1 MSSNPVISQPASS
14 LIAQLTKELSAN
26 APFDQMATEHIRAFV
41 AGSQQR
47 YFAAGEQVMSPGD
60 GIAQH
65 LLFVRRGAVTGTQGL
80 AELNGGAFLY
90 EAGELFPVSAVVGN
104 RAVTATYQAT
114 EDCFALALP
123 IAAVK
128 ALAGLSA
135 PFADFLNQRI
145 QHFLGLS
152 RKALQSEMA
161 SRVLAEQSMET
172 PLGSLI
178 KNAPISCSPAN
189 PLREALSKM
198 QQMRIGS
205 MLVTDDAQHAVGILT
220 RYDIL
225 GRVTLP
231 GVSLDTPI
239 SQVMVSPVRTLDVS
253 DTAQDAALLMSRHA
267 IRHVPITRGGA
278 VVGIVSERDL
288 FAMQRMSLQQLSNAL
303 RGASSIDQLKSLS
316 PDIRQFAARL
326 LGQGIQSRQLTA
338 LVSHLNDLLTERLLD
353 LLSVEHGLDP
363 LQACWIALG
372 SEGREEQTV
381 ATDQDNAL
389 ILRDDTSDADRSKW
403 LALAQQAN
411 ETLDECGYPLCIG
424 RIMASNPE
432 LCLTLSEWQ
441 ERFMHWIGVGEPE
454 DLLNAS
460 IFFDLRG
467 LWGAKALA
475 SQLRDV
481 ITTQAGNKKRFLMLL
496 AINALQRTPPLT
508 WTGAIDTHDDGTVD
522 LKLRGTAI
530 FVDAARLYAL
540 AHGILDTNTR
550 ARLAAIGKKLNIK
563 QREYEGWIG
572 GFEFLQTLRLRVQI
586 DIAQGMHSIETSPS
600 GLVGLG
606 DPDEPNRIDIR
617 RLNTIDRRIL
627 KETYRVAQDL
637 QARMRMDYE
646 R

>member
-1 MSSNPVISQPASS
+1 MSNPVISQPAGS
-14 LIAQLTKELSAN
+14 LIAQLTKELAAN
-26 APFDQMATEHIRAFV
+26 APFDQMAAEHIRAFV
-41 AGSQQR
+41 SGSQQR
-47 YFAAGEQVMSPGD
+47 YFPAGQLVMSPEEG
-60 GIAQH
+60 AVQH

-80 AELNGGAFLY
+80 ADLNGGAFLY

-104 RAVTATYQAT
+104 RAVTATYKAT

-128 ALAGLSA
+128 ELAEKSA

-152 RKALQSEMA
+152 RKALQGEMA

-172 PLGSLI
+172 ALGSLI
-178 KNAPISCSPAN
+178 KHAPICCQ
-189 PLREALSKM
+189 PLQNLRIALSKM
-198 QQMRIGS
+198 EQMRIGS
-205 MLVTDDAQHAVGILT
+205 MLVVNEARHAVGILT

-231 GVSLDTPI
+231 GISLDTPI
-239 SQVMVSPVRTLDVS
+239 SHVMVSPVRTLDVS

-267 IRHVPITRGGA
+267 IRHVPITKDGS

-288 FAMQRMSLQQLSNAL
+288 FAMQRMSLQQLSGAL
-303 RGASSIDQLKSLS
+303 RGAASVDQLKALA

-353 LLSVEHGLDP
+353 LLAAQHELDP
-363 LQACWIALG
+363 KQACWIALG

-389 ILRDDTSDADRSKW
+389 ILQDDTTDADHAKW
-403 LALAQQAN
+403 LALAREAN
-411 ETLDECGYPLCIG
+411 DTLDDFGYPLCAG
-424 RIMASNPE
+424 NIMASNSE
-432 LCLTLSEWQ
+432 LCLKQSQWQ
-441 ERFMHWIGVGEPE
+441 ARFAHWIGVGEPE

-467 LWGAKALA
+467 LWGEKILA
-475 SQLRDV
+475 TQLRDV
-481 ITTQAGNKKRFLMLL
+481 VTAQAGSKARFLKLL

-508 WTGAIDTHDDGTVD
+508 WTGAIDTLDDGTLD

-540 AHGILDTNTR
+540 AHGIAQTNTR
-550 ARLAAIGKKLNIK
+550 ARLAAIGQKLSIK
-563 QREYEGWIG
+563 PREYEGWIG

-586 DIAQGMHSIETSPS
+586 DIAQGMTE
-600 GLVGLG
+600 GLG

-627 KETYRVAQDL
+627 KETCRVARDL
-637 QARMRMDYE
+637 QDRMRMDYE

>member
-1 MSSNPVISQPASS
+1 MSNPVISQPAGS
-14 LIAQLTKELSAN
+14 LIAQLAKELLQHP
-26 APFDQMATEHIRAFV
+26 PFDQMQPEHVRSFV
-41 AGSQQR
+41 TQSLQR
-47 YFAAGEQVMSPGD
+47 YYPAGEQVMSPAD
-60 GIAQH
+60 GPVQH

-90 EAGELFPVSAVVGN
+90 EAGELFPVSAVVGH

-128 ALAGLSA
+128 QLASQSA

-161 SRVLAEQSMET
+161 SRVLAEQTMET

-178 KNAPISCSPAN
+178 KNAPICCSPLSN
-189 PLREALSKM
+189 LREVLSKM
-198 QQMRIGS
+198 EHMRIGS
-205 MLVTDDAQHAVGILT
+205 MLVTNQAQQAIGILT

-231 GVSLDTPI
+231 GISLDAPI

-253 DTAQDAALLMSRHA
+253 DTAQEAALLMSRHA

-303 RGASSIDQLKSLS
+303 RGAASLDQLPGLAS
-316 PDIRQFAARL
+316 DIRQFAARL
-326 LGQGIQSRQLTA
+326 LGQGIQARQLTA

-353 LLSVEHGLDP
+353 LLCAQHQLDAK
-363 LQACWIALG
+363 QACWIALG

-389 ILRDDTSDADRSKW
+389 ILQDDISDADRARW
-403 LALAQQAN
+403 LSLARQAN
-411 ETLDECGYPLCIG
+411 ETLDACGYPLCAG
-424 RIMASNPE
+424 NIMASNAD
-432 LCLTLSEWQ
+432 LCLTQSQWR
-441 ERFMHWIGVGEPE
+441 ERFAHWIGVGEPE

-460 IFFDLRG
+460 IFFDLRS
-467 LWGAKALA
+467 LWGEKHLA
-475 SQLRDV
+475 THLRDF
-481 ITTQAGNKKRFLMLL
+481 ISEQTGSKNRFLKLL

-540 AHGILDTNTR
+540 AQGINETNTR
-550 ARLAAIGKKLNIK
+550 ARLVAIGQKLGIK
-563 QREYEGWIG
+563 PREYEGWIG

-586 DIAQGMHSIETSPS
+586 DISQGMQE
-600 GLVGLG
+600 GLG

-627 KETYRVAQDL
+627 KETCRVAQDL
-637 QARMRMDYE
+637 QQRMRMDYE

>member
-1 MSSNPVISQPASS
+1 MPTDPRPLSQPASS
-14 LIAQLTKELSAN
+14 LIEQLRKELSQH
-26 APFDQMATEHIRAFV
+26 APFDQMTAEHVNLFV
-41 AGSQQR
+41 TQSQQR
-47 YFAAGEQVMSPGD
+47 YYPASQAVMSPAD
-60 GIAQH
+60 GAAQH
-65 LLFVRRGAVTGTQGL
+65 LLYVRRGSVTGTQGL
-80 AELNGGAFLY
+80 AEISGGAFLY
-90 EAGELFPVSAVVGN
+90 EAGDLFPISAVMGN
-104 RAVTATYQAT
+104 RAVTASYQAT

-123 IAAVK
+123 VAAVH
-128 ALAGLSA
+128 ALAVQSA

-145 QHFLGLS
+145 QHFLSLS
-152 RKALQSEMA
+152 RKALQAEMA

-172 PLGSLI
+172 PLGQLI
-178 KNAPISCSPAN
+178 KHAPISCPPTEN
-189 PLREALSKM
+189 LRNVLSKM
-198 QQMRIGS
+198 EQKRIGS
-205 MLVTDDAQHAVGILT
+205 MVVTDQASQAVGILT

-231 GVSLDTPI
+231 GISLDAPI
-239 SQVMVSPVRTLDVS
+239 SSVMVSPVRTLDVS

-267 IRHVPITRGGA
+267 IRHVPITRDGA

-303 RGASSIDQLKSLS
+303 RSAGSVDQLKALA

-353 LLSVEHGLDP
+353 LLAQQHGLQES
-363 LQACWIALG
+363 QACWIALG

-389 ILRDDTSDADRSKW
+389 ILQDDTSDADRERW
-403 LALAQQAN
+403 LLLAQEAN
-411 ETLDECGYPLCIG
+411 ETLDACGYPLCAG
-424 RIMASNPE
+424 NIMASNSE
-432 LCLTLSEWQ
+432 LCLTQSQWQ
-441 ERFMHWIGVGEPE
+441 ERFAHWIGVGEPE

-467 LWGAKALA
+467 LWGEKALA
-475 SQLRDV
+475 QQLRSFV
-481 ITTQAGNKKRFLMLL
+481 TEHAGTKPRFLKLL
-496 AINALQRTPPLT
+496 ALNALQRTPPLT

-530 FVDAARLYAL
+530 FVDAARQYAL
-540 AHGILDTNTR
+540 AHGIHETNTR
-550 ARLAAIGKKLNIK
+550 ARLAAVGHKLGAK
-563 QREYEGWIG
+563 PREYEGWIS

-586 DIAQGMHSIETSPS
+586 DIALGMQE
-600 GLVGLG
+600 GLG

-627 KETYRVAQDL
+627 KETCRVAQDL
-637 QARMRMDYE
+637 QSRMRMDYE

>member
-1 MSSNPVISQPASS
+1 MSSNPVISQPAGS
-14 LIAQLTKELSAN
+14 LITQLSKELSQHP
-26 APFDQMATEHIRAFV
+26 PFAQMQVEHVRNFV
-41 AGSQQR
+41 TQSQQR
-47 YFAAGEQVMSPGD
+47 YFASGERVMSPED
-60 GIAQH
+60 GPAQH

-80 AELNGGAFLY
+80 AQLNGGAFLY

-123 IAAVK
+123 IATVQQ
-128 ALAGLSA
+128 LAKQSA

-145 QHFLGLS
+145 QHFLTLS
-152 RKALQSEMA
+152 RKALQGEMA
-161 SRVLAEQSMET
+161 SRVLSEQSMET

-178 KNAPISCSPAN
+178 KHAPICCP
-189 PLREALSKM
+189 PLQNLRGALSKM
-198 QQMRIGS
+198 EQVRIGS
-205 MLVTDDAQHAVGILT
+205 MLITNEENQAIGILT

-239 SQVMVSPVRTLDVS
+239 SSVMVAPVRTLDVS
-253 DTAQDAALLMSRHA
+253 DTAQEAALLMSRYA
-267 IRHVPITRGGA
+267 IRHVPITRNGA

-303 RGASSIDQLKSLS
+303 RGAASVEQLKALA

-326 LGQGIQSRQLTA
+326 LGQGIQARQLTA

-353 LLSVEHGLDP
+353 LLCTQHALDAK
-363 LQACWIALG
+363 QACWIALG

-389 ILRDDTSDADRSKW
+389 ILQDGTSEEDRQRW
-403 LALAQQAN
+403 LALALEAN
-411 ETLDECGYPLCIG
+411 ETLDACGYPLCAG
-424 RIMASNPE
+424 HIMASNPE
-432 LCLTLSEWQ
+432 LCLTQSQWQ
-441 ERFMHWIGVGEPE
+441 ERFAHWIGVGEPE

-467 LWGAKALA
+467 LWGEKNLTT
-475 SQLRDV
+475 QLREF
-481 ITTQAGNKKRFLMLL
+481 ITAHAGSKTRFLKLL

-508 WTGAIDTHDDGTVD
+508 WTGAIDTFDDGTVD

-540 AHGILDTNTR
+540 AHGISATNTR
-550 ARLAAIGKKLNIK
+550 ERLAAIGEKLGAKK
-563 QREYEGWIG
+563 REYEGWIG

-586 DIAQGMHSIETSPS
+586 DIAQDTKE
-600 GLVGLG
+600 GLG

-627 KETYRVAQDL
+627 KETCRVAQDL
-637 QARMRMDYE
+637 QQRMRMDYE

>member
-1 MSSNPVISQPASS
+1 MSHNPVISQPAGS
-14 LIAQLTKELSAN
+14 LITQLAKELAQH
-26 APFDQMATEHIRAFV
+26 APFNQMADQHIRAFV
-41 AGSQQR
+41 TGSQQR
-47 YFAAGEQVMSPGD
+47 YYAAGERVMSPSD
-60 GIAQH
+60 GAAQH

-90 EAGELFPVSAVVGN
+90 EAGELFPVSAVLGN
-104 RAVTATYQAT
+104 RAVTAIYQAS

-123 IAAVK
+123 IAMVK
-128 ALAGLSA
+128 QLADQSA

-145 QHFLGLS
+145 QHFLKLS
-152 RKALQSEMA
+152 RQALQAEMA

-178 KNAPISCSPAN
+178 KNAPISCSRTSL
-189 PLREALSKM
+189 LRVALSKM
-198 QQMRIGS
+198 EQMRIGS
-205 MLVTDDAQHAVGILT
+205 MLVTDDAHQAIGILT

-231 GVSLDTPI
+231 GVPLDTPI

-303 RGASSIDQLKSLS
+303 RGANSIDQLKALA

-353 LLSVEHGLDP
+353 LLSAEHQLDKA
-363 LQACWIALG
+363 QACWIALG

-389 ILRDDTSDADRSKW
+389 ILQDDITDAGRVKW
-403 LALAQQAN
+403 LALAQAAN
-411 ETLDECGYPLCIG
+411 ETLDDCGYPLCAG
-424 RIMASNPE
+424 NIMASNSE
-432 LCLTLSEWQ
+432 LCLKQSEWQ
-441 ERFMHWIGVGEPE
+441 ERFAHWIGVGEPE

-467 LWGAKALA
+467 IWGEQTLA
-475 SQLRDV
+475 AQLRDFV
-481 ITTQAGNKKRFLMLL
+481 TSQAGRKNRFLKLL
-496 AINALQRTPPLT
+496 AINALQRSPPLT

-540 AHGILDTNTR
+540 AHGIAESNTR
-550 ARLAAIGKKLNIK
+550 ARLAAIGQKLNI
-563 QREYEGWIG
+563 QPREYEGWIG

-586 DIAQGMHSIETSPS
+586 DIAQAMQA
-600 GLVGLG
+600 GLG

-627 KETYRVAQDL
+627 KETCRVARDL
-637 QARMRMDYE
+637 QERMRMDYE

>member
-1 MSSNPVISQPASS
+1 MGKLKDMSNPVISQPAAS
-14 LIAQLTKELSAN
+14 LITQLARELTQH
-26 APFDQMATEHIRAFV
+26 APFDQMTAEHVQSFV
-41 AGSQQR
+41 SGSQQR
-47 YFAAGEQVMSPGD
+47 YFASGERVMSPAD
-60 GIAQH
+60 GVAQH

-114 EDCFALALP
+114 EDCFVLALP

-128 ALAGLSA
+128 ELANQSA

-152 RKALQSEMA
+152 RKALQGEMA

-178 KNAPISCSPAN
+178 KNTPISCSPAN
-189 PLREALSKM
+189 SLRKALSKM
-198 QQMRIGS
+198 EQMRIGS
-205 MLVTDDAQHAVGILT
+205 MLVTDDSQQAVGILT

-231 GVSLDTPI
+231 GVPLDTPI

-253 DTAQDAALLMSRHA
+253 ETAQDAALLMSRHA
-267 IRHVPITRGGA
+267 IRHVPITRNGA

-303 RGASSIDQLKSLS
+303 RGAVSVDQLKRLA

-353 LLSVEHGLDP
+353 LLASEHGLDP
-363 LQACWIALG
+363 KQACWIALG

-389 ILRDDTSDADRSKW
+389 ILLDSTSDTDRAKW
-403 LALAQQAN
+403 LALALAAN
-411 ETLDECGYPLCIG
+411 QTLDECGYPLCAG
-424 RIMASNPE
+424 NIMASNPE
-432 LCLTLSEWQ
+432 LCLKHSEWQ
-441 ERFMHWIGVGEPE
+441 ERFAHWIGVGEPE

-467 LWGAKALA
+467 LWGETALA
-475 SQLRDV
+475 EQLRDFV
-481 ITTQAGNKKRFLMLL
+481 TTHTASKNRFLKLL

-508 WTGAIDTHDDGTVD
+508 WTGAIDTYDDATVD

-540 AHGILDTNTR
+540 AQGIAETNTR
-550 ARLAAIGKKLNIK
+550 ARLAAIGQKLGIK

-586 DIAQGMHSIETSPS
+586 DIAQGMKES
-600 GLVGLG
+600 LG

-627 KETYRVAQDL
+627 KETCRVARDL
-637 QARMRMDYE
+637 QDRMRMDYE

>member
-1 MSSNPVISQPASS
+1 MSSNPIHSQPASS
-14 LIAQLTKELSAN
+14 LIAQLVKELSAN
-26 APFDQMATEHIRAFV
+26 APFDQMADAHVRRFV
-41 AGSQQR
+41 SGSEQR
-47 YFAAGEQVMSPGD
+47 YFALGERVMSPTD
-60 GIAQH
+60 GPAQH
-65 LLFVRRGAVTGTQGL
+65 LLFVRRGSVSGTQGL

-114 EDCFALALP
+114 EDCFVLALP

-128 ALAGLSA
+128 ELAGISA

-152 RKALQSEMA
+152 RKALQGEMA

-172 PLGSLI
+172 ALGSLV
-178 KNAPISCSPAN
+178 KNAPITCLPAYS
-189 PLREALSKM
+189 LRSALSQM

-205 MLVTDDAQHAVGILT
+205 MLVTNAENQAIGILT

-231 GVSLDTPI
+231 GISLDAPI
-239 SQVMVSPVRTLDVS
+239 SEVMVSPVRTLDAG

-267 IRHVPITRGGA
+267 IRHVPITRDGA

-303 RGASSIDQLKSLS
+303 RGAGSVDDLKALA

-338 LVSHLNDLLTERLLD
+338 LVSHLNDLFTERLLG
-353 LLSVEHGLDP
+353 LLAEQHGLDP
-363 LQACWIALG
+363 KQACWIALG

-389 ILRDDTSDADRSKW
+389 VLQDDISNADRAKW
-403 LALAQQAN
+403 LALAHAAN
-411 ETLDECGYPLCIG
+411 ENLDASGYPLCEG
-424 RIMASNPE
+424 NIMASNPE
-432 LCLTLSEWQ
+432 LCLKQYEWQ
-441 ERFMHWIGVGEPE
+441 ARFAHWLGVGEPE

-467 LWGAKALA
+467 LWGERSLAK
-475 SQLRDV
+475 QLRDFV
-481 ITTQAGNKKRFLMLL
+481 TAQAGTKNRFLKLL
-496 AINALQRTPPLT
+496 SLNALQRTPPLT
-508 WTGAIDTHDDGTVD
+508 WTGAIDTAGDSTVD

-530 FVDAARLYAL
+530 FVNAARLYAL
-540 AHGILDTNTR
+540 AHGIAETNTR
-550 ARLAAIGKKLNIK
+550 ARLRAMGERLGIK
-563 QREYEGWIG
+563 PREYEGWIG
-572 GFEFLQTLRLRVQI
+572 GFEFLQMLRLRVQI
-586 DIAQGMHSIETSPS
+586 DMTQGTKE
-600 GLVGLG
+600 GLG

-627 KETYRVAQDL
+627 KETCRVAQDL

>member
-1 MSSNPVISQPASS
+1 MSRPSNS
-14 LIAQLTKELSAN
+14 LIVQLSKELGEHP
-26 APFDQMATEHIRAFV
+26 PFAQMLPEHVNSFV
-41 AGSQQR
+41 AQSQQR
-47 YFAAGEQVMSPGD
+47 YFAVGQQVISPAD
-60 GIAQH
+60 GPVQH

-80 AELNGGAFLY
+80 AQLNGGAFLF

-123 IAAVK
+123 IDEVK
-128 ALAGLSA
+128 QLASKSA

-145 QHFLGLS
+145 QHFLALS
-152 RKALQSEMA
+152 RRALQGEMT

-178 KNAPISCSPAN
+178 KHAPICCSPLQN
-189 PLREALSKM
+189 LREALSKM
-198 QQMRIGS
+198 AQMRIGS
-205 MLVTDDAQHAVGILT
+205 MLITNDENQAVGILT

-239 SQVMVSPVRTLDVS
+239 SQVMVSPVRSLDVS

-303 RGASSIDQLKSLS
+303 RGAASVDALKALA
-316 PDIRQFAARL
+316 PDIREFAARL

-338 LVSHLNDLLTERLLD
+338 LVSHLNDLLTGRLLD
-353 LLSVEHGLDP
+353 LLALKHGLQAT
-363 LQACWIALG
+363 QACWIALG

-381 ATDQDNAL
+381 STDQDNAL
-389 ILRDDTSDADRSKW
+389 ILQDSASLEDRRRW
-403 LALAQQAN
+403 LQLAHEAN
-411 ETLDECGYPLCIG
+411 ETLNACGYPLCAG
-424 RIMASNPE
+424 NIMASNIE
-432 LCLTLSEWQ
+432 LCLTRSEWQ
-441 ERFMHWIGVGEPE
+441 ERFAHWIGVGEPE

-467 LWGAKALA
+467 LWGATALA
-475 SQLRDV
+475 VQLREF
-481 ITTQAGNKKRFLMLL
+481 ITSQAASKNRFLKLL
-496 AINALQRTPPLT
+496 ALNALQRTPPLT
-508 WTGAIDTHDDGTVD
+508 WTGAIDIFDDGTVD

-530 FVDAARLYAL
+530 FVDASRLYAL
-540 AHGILDTNTR
+540 AHGITETNTR
-550 ARLAAIGKKLNIK
+550 ARLAAVGEKLGAK
-563 QREYEGWIG
+563 PREYEGWIG

-586 DIAQGMHSIETSPS
+586 DIALGMP
-600 GLVGLG
+600 GGLG

-627 KETYRVAQDL
+627 KETCRIAQDV
-637 QARMRMDYE
+637 QRRIRMDFE

>member
-1 MSSNPVISQPASS
+1 MGKLRAMSNPVISQPAGS
-14 LIAQLTKELSAN
+14 LITQLAKELAQH
-26 APFDQMATEHIRAFV
+26 APFDQMAAEHIRAFV
-41 AGSQQR
+41 SGSQQR
-47 YFAAGEQVMSPGD
+47 YFATGERVMSPAD
-60 GIAQH
+60 GTAQH

-104 RAVTATYQAT
+104 RAVTATYRAT

-123 IAAVK
+123 IASVK
-128 ALAGLSA
+128 ALASQSA

-145 QHFLGLS
+145 QHFLSLS
-152 RKALQSEMA
+152 RKALQGEMA

-178 KNAPISCSPAN
+178 KNAPISCSPASS
-189 PLREALSKM
+189 LREVLSKM
-198 QQMRIGS
+198 EQSRIGS
-205 MLVTDDAQHAVGILT
+205 MLVTDDEKHAIGILT

-239 SQVMVSPVRTLDVS
+239 AQVMVSPVRTLDVS

-303 RGASSIDQLKSLS
+303 RGAVSIEQLKALA

-338 LVSHLNDLLTERLLD
+338 LVSHLNDLLTGRLLD
-353 LLSVEHGLDP
+353 LLASEHGLDP
-363 LQACWIALG
+363 KQACWIALG
-372 SEGREEQTV
+372 SEGREEQTI

-389 ILRDDTSDADRSKW
+389 ILQDSTSDTERLRW
-403 LALAQQAN
+403 LALARSAN
-411 ETLDECGYPLCIG
+411 ETLDECGYPLCAG
-424 RIMASNPE
+424 NIMASNAE
-432 LCLTLSEWQ
+432 LCLKQSEWQ
-441 ERFMHWIGVGEPE
+441 ARFAHWIGVGEPE

-467 LWGAKALA
+467 LWGELVLA
-475 SQLRDV
+475 QQLRDFV
-481 ITTQAGNKKRFLMLL
+481 TTHTVSKNRFLKLL

-508 WTGAIDTHDDGTVD
+508 WTGAIDTYDDATVD

-540 AHGILDTNTR
+540 AQGIAETNTR
-550 ARLAAIGKKLNIK
+550 ARLAAIGAKLGIK

-586 DIAQGMHSIETSPS
+586 DIALGMKE
-600 GLVGLG
+600 GLG
-606 DPDEPNRIDIR
+606 DPDEPNRIDVR

-627 KETYRVAQDL
+627 KETCRVARDL
-637 QARMRMDYE
+637 QDRMRMDYE

>member
-1 MSSNPVISQPASS
+1 MSSNPVISQPISRPSGS
-14 LIAQLTKELSAN
+14 LIAQLAKELGGHP
-26 APFDQMATEHIRAFV
+26 PFDQMLPEHVNSFV
-41 AGSQQR
+41 AQSQQR
-47 YFAAGEQVMSPGD
+47 YYPVGQQVMSPAD
-60 GIAQH
+60 GPAQH
-65 LLFVRRGAVTGTQGL
+65 LLFVRRGAITGTQGL

-123 IAAVK
+123 IEAVK
-128 ALAGLSA
+128 QLASMSA

-152 RKALQSEMA
+152 RKALQGEMA

-178 KNAPISCSPAN
+178 KHAPICCSPAQN
-189 PLREALSKM
+189 LREALSKM

-205 MLVTDDAQHAVGILT
+205 MLITNEQNQAIGILT

-225 GRVTLP
+225 GKVTLP
-231 GVSLDTPI
+231 SVSLDTPI
-239 SQVMVSPVRTLDVS
+239 SSVMVSPVRTLDVS

-267 IRHVPITRGGA
+267 IRHVPITQSGA

-303 RGASSIDQLKSLS
+303 RGANNVEELTALA

-353 LLSVEHGLDP
+353 LLSSKHGLQES
-363 LQACWIALG
+363 QACWIALG

-389 ILRDDTSDADRSKW
+389 ILQDGTSDEDRQRW
-403 LALAQQAN
+403 LALAQEAN
-411 ETLDECGYPLCIG
+411 DTLDACGYPLCAG
-424 RIMASNPE
+424 NIMASNAE
-432 LCLTLSEWQ
+432 LCLTQSEWQ
-441 ERFMHWIGVGEPE
+441 ARFAHWIGVGEPE

-467 LWGAKALA
+467 LWGATALA
-475 SQLRDV
+475 AQLRDF
-481 ITTQAGNKKRFLMLL
+481 ISNQAGSKNRFLKLL

-540 AHGILDTNTR
+540 AHGVPETNTR
-550 ARLAAIGKKLNIK
+550 ARLAAIGEKLGAK
-563 QREYEGWIG
+563 PREYEGWIG

-586 DIAQGMHSIETSPS
+586 DIAQGMP
-600 GLVGLG
+600 GGLG

-627 KETYRVAQDL
+627 KETCRVAQDV
-637 QARMRMDYE
+637 QQRMRMDYE

>member
-1 MSSNPVISQPASS
+1 MTNPVISQPAGS
-14 LIAQLTKELSAN
+14 LIAQLAKELAAH
-26 APFDQMATEHIRAFV
+26 APFDQMAAEHVRSFV
-41 AGSQQR
+41 TGSHQR
-47 YFAAGEQVMSPGD
+47 YFAAGERVMSPAD
-60 GIAQH
+60 GPAQH
-65 LLFVRRGAVTGTQGL
+65 LLFVRRGAVTGVQGL

-104 RAVTATYQAT
+104 RAVTASYQAS

-128 ALAGLSA
+128 ELASQSA

-152 RKALQSEMA
+152 RKALQGEMA

-178 KNAPISCSPAN
+178 KNAPISCSHSS
-189 PLREALSKM
+189 PLREVLSIM
-198 QQMRIGS
+198 EQMRIGS
-205 MLVTDDAQHAVGILT
+205 MLVTDTASHAIGILT

-231 GVSLDTPI
+231 GVPLDTPI
-239 SQVMVSPVRTLDVS
+239 SSVMVSPVRTLDVS

-267 IRHVPITRGGA
+267 IRHVPITRNGA

-303 RGASSIDQLKSLS
+303 RGAASIDQLKALA

-353 LLSVEHGLDP
+353 LLAVQHALDP
-363 LQACWIALG
+363 QQACWIALG

-389 ILRDDTSDADRSKW
+389 ILLDDTTDADRDKW
-403 LALAQQAN
+403 LAIAQQAN
-411 ETLDECGYPLCIG
+411 ELLDECGYPLCAG
-424 RIMASNPE
+424 QIMASNPE
-432 LCLTLSEWQ
+432 LCLRSSEWQ
-441 ERFMHWIGVGEPE
+441 ARFAHWIGVGEPE

-467 LWGAKALA
+467 LWGEKVLA
-475 SQLRDV
+475 AQLRDFV
-481 ITTQAGNKKRFLMLL
+481 TAQAGSKNRFLKLL
-496 AINALQRTPPLT
+496 AINALQRVPPLT
-508 WTGAIDTHDDGTVD
+508 WTGAIDTHEDGTVD

-540 AHGILDTNTR
+540 ANGIAETNTR
-550 ARLAAIGKKLNIK
+550 SRLAAMGQKLGIK
-563 QREYEGWIG
+563 PREYEGWIG

-586 DIAQGMHSIETSPS
+586 DIAQGMQQ
-600 GLVGLG
+600 GLG
-606 DPDEPNRIDIR
+606 DPDEPNRIAIA

-627 KETYRVAQDL
+627 KETCRVARDL
-637 QARMRMDYE
+637 QDRMRMDYE

>member
-1 MSSNPVISQPASS
+1 MSSNPVISQPAGS
-14 LIAQLTKELSAN
+14 LIAQLAKELAQH
-26 APFDQMATEHIRAFV
+26 APFDQMAAEHIRAFV
-41 AGSQQR
+41 NGSEQR
-47 YFAAGEQVMSPGD
+47 YFPAGQLVMSPAD
-60 GIAQH
+60 GAAQH

-104 RAVTATYQAT
+104 RAVTATYKAT

-128 ALAGLSA
+128 TLAEQSA

-145 QHFLGLS
+145 QHFLSLS
-152 RKALQSEMA
+152 RKALQGEMA

-178 KNAPISCSPAN
+178 KHAPICCSPAEN
-189 PLREALSKM
+189 LREALSKM

-205 MLVTDDAQHAVGILT
+205 MLVTDDTQHAVGILT

-239 SQVMVSPVRTLDVS
+239 STVMVSPVRTLDVS

-267 IRHVPITRGGA
+267 IRHVPITRQGA

-303 RGASSIDQLKSLS
+303 RGANSVDELKSLA
-316 PDIRQFAARL
+316 PGIRQFAARL
-326 LGQGIQSRQLTA
+326 LGQGIQARQLTA

-353 LLSVEHGLDP
+353 LLAAEHGLDP
-363 LQACWIALG
+363 QQACWIALG

-389 ILRDDTSDADRSKW
+389 ILRDNTSDADRAKW
-403 LALAQQAN
+403 LTLARQAN
-411 ETLDECGYPLCIG
+411 DTLDECGYPLCAG
-424 RIMASNPE
+424 NIMASNAE
-432 LCLTLSEWQ
+432 LCLKQSEWQ
-441 ERFMHWIGVGEPE
+441 ERFAHWIGVGEPE

-467 LWGAKALA
+467 LWGEKALA
-475 SQLRDV
+475 AQLRDFV
-481 ITTQAGNKKRFLMLL
+481 TTQAGSKNRFLKLL

-540 AHGILDTNTR
+540 ANGIAETNTR
-550 ARLAAIGKKLNIK
+550 ARLAAIGQKLNIK

-586 DIAQGMHSIETSPS
+586 DIAQGMQEA
-600 GLVGLG
+600 LG
-606 DPDEPNRIDIR
+606 NPDEPNRIDIR

-627 KETYRVAQDL
+627 KETCRVARDVQD
-637 QARMRMDYE
+637 RMRMDYE

>member
-1 MSSNPVISQPASS
+1 MSSNPVISQPAGS
-14 LIAQLTKELSAN
+14 LIAQLAKELAQH
-26 APFDQMATEHIRAFV
+26 APFDQMTAEHVRAFV

-47 YFAAGEQVMSPGD
+47 YFAVGEQVMSPAD
-60 GIAQH
+60 GSAQH

-128 ALAGLSA
+128 ELASKSA

-152 RKALQSEMA
+152 RKALQGEMA

-178 KNAPISCSPAN
+178 KNAPISCSPAES
-189 PLREALSKM
+189 LREALSKM
-198 QQMRIGS
+198 ERQRIGS
-205 MLVTDDAQHAVGILT
+205 MLVTDEAKHAVGILT

-267 IRHVPITRGGA
+267 IRHVPITRLGA

-303 RGASSIDQLKSLS
+303 RSASRLDQLQALAS
-316 PDIRQFAARL
+316 DIRQFAARL

-353 LLSVEHGLDP
+353 LLSKQHGLNAN
-363 LQACWIALG
+363 QACWIALG

-389 ILRDDTSDADRSKW
+389 ILQDDISDADRAKW
-403 LALAQQAN
+403 LALAQAAN
-411 ETLDECGYPLCIG
+411 ETLDACGYPLCAG
-424 RIMASNPE
+424 NIMASNPE
-432 LCLTLSEWQ
+432 LCLKQREWQ
-441 ERFMHWIGVGEPE
+441 ERFAHWIGVGEPE

-460 IFFDLRG
+460 IFFDLRS
-467 LWGAKALA
+467 LWGEKALA
-475 SQLRDV
+475 AQLRDF
-481 ITTQAGNKKRFLMLL
+481 ITTQAGSKNRFLKLL

-540 AHGILDTNTR
+540 AHGIAETNTR
-550 ARLAAIGKKLNIK
+550 ARLAAMGVKLNIK

-586 DIAQGMHSIETSPS
+586 DIAQGMKES
-600 GLVGLG
+600 LG

-627 KETYRVAQDL
+627 KETCRVAQDL
-637 QARMRMDYE
+637 QQRMRMDYE

>member
-1 MSSNPVISQPASS
+1 MSSNPVISRPAGS
-14 LIAQLTKELSAN
+14 LIAQLSQELRAN
-26 APFDQMATEHIRAFV
+26 PPFDQMRPEHVQSFV

-47 YFAAGEQVMSPGD
+47 YFAAGEPVMSPAD
-60 GIAQH
+60 GVVQH

-80 AELNGGAFLY
+80 ADLNGGAFLY
-90 EAGELFPVSAVVGN
+90 EAGELFPVSAVVGH
-104 RAVTATYQAT
+104 RAVTATYKAT

-123 IAAVK
+123 IAAVQE
-128 ALAGLSA
+128 LASQSA

-145 QHFLGLS
+145 QHFLSLS
-152 RKALQSEMA
+152 RKALQGEMA
-161 SRVLAEQSMET
+161 SRVLAEQSMEA

-178 KNAPISCSPAN
+178 KHTPICCSPRQN
-189 PLREALSKM
+189 LREALSKM
-198 QQMRIGS
+198 EQMRIGS
-205 MLVTDDAQHAVGILT
+205 MLVTNEASQAIGILT

-231 GVSLDTPI
+231 GVSLETPI

-253 DTAQDAALLMSRHA
+253 ETAQDAVLLMSRHA
-267 IRHVPITRGGA
+267 IRHVPITRDGA

-303 RGASSIDQLKSLS
+303 RGASSVDQLKSLA

-326 LGQGIQSRQLTA
+326 LGQGIQARQLTA

-353 LLSVEHGLDP
+353 LLATEHQLDAK
-363 LQACWIALG
+363 QACWIALG

-389 ILRDDTSDADRSKW
+389 ILQDDVSDAERQRW
-403 LALAQQAN
+403 LALAAQAN
-411 ETLDECGYPLCIG
+411 ETLDACGYPLCAG
-424 RIMASNPE
+424 NIMASNPD
-432 LCLTLSEWQ
+432 LCLKQSDWRA
-441 ERFMHWIGVGEPE
+441 RFTHWIGVGEPE

-467 LWGAKALA
+467 LWGELTLA
-475 SQLRDV
+475 EQLRDF
-481 ITTQAGNKKRFLMLL
+481 ITGQAGSKTRFLKLL

-540 AHGILDTNTR
+540 AHGIAQTNTR
-550 ARLAAIGKKLNIK
+550 ARLAAIGEKLGIK
-563 QREYEGWIG
+563 PREYEGWIG

-586 DIAQGMHSIETSPS
+586 DIAQGMRE
-600 GLVGLG
+600 GLG

-627 KETYRVAQDL
+627 KETCRVAQDV
-637 QARMRMDYE
+637 QQRMRMDYG

>member
-1 MSSNPVISQPASS
+1 MNASTTAPTQPANS
-14 LIAQLTKELSAN
+14 LIQQLARELMASPPFAQMDEAHVRL
-26 APFDQMATEHIRAFV
+26 FV
-41 AGSQQR
+41 QGSQQR
-47 YFAAGEQVMSPGD
+47 YFPAGQQVMSPAD
-60 GIAQH
+60 GPAQQ

-90 EAGELFPVSAVVGN
+90 ESGELFPVSAVVGN

-123 IAAVK
+123 IAEVK
-128 ALAGLSA
+128 ELAAQSA
-135 PFADFLNQRI
+135 SFADFLNQRI

-152 RKALQSEMA
+152 RKALQGEMA

-178 KNAPISCSPAN
+178 KNVPICCSPSEN
-189 PLREALSKM
+189 LRNALSKM

-205 MLVTDDAQHAVGILT
+205 MLITNEAAQAVGILT

-231 GVSLDTPI
+231 GVSLDIPI
-239 SQVMVSPVRTLDVS
+239 SAVMVSPVRTLDVS
-253 DTAQDAALLMSRHA
+253 DTAQEAALLMSRHA
-267 IRHVPITRGGA
+267 IRHVPITRDGA

-303 RGASSIDQLKSLS
+303 RGAADVDQLRTLAS
-316 PDIRQFAARL
+316 DIRQFAARL

-338 LVSHLNDLLTERLLD
+338 LVSHLNDLFTERLLD
-353 LLSVEHGLDP
+353 LLAIEHGLDVN
-363 LQACWIALG
+363 QACWIALG

-389 ILRDDTSDADRSKW
+389 ILRDDTSDADRAKW
-403 LALAQQAN
+403 LALARIAN
-411 ETLDECGYPLCIG
+411 ETLDACGYPLCAG
-424 RIMASNPE
+424 NIMASNPD
-432 LCLTLSEWQ
+432 LCLRSSEWQ
-441 ERFMHWIGVGEPE
+441 ERFARWIGVGEPE

-467 LWGAKALA
+467 LWGDLALA
-475 SQLRDV
+475 KKLRDF
-481 ITTQAGNKKRFLMLL
+481 ITTQAGSKNRFLKLL

-508 WTGAIDTHDDGTVD
+508 WIGAIDTKDDGTVD

-540 AHGILDTNTR
+540 AQGIAETNTR
-550 ARLAAIGKKLNIK
+550 GRLAAIGEKLNIK
-563 QREYEGWIG
+563 PREYEGWIG

-586 DIAQGMHSIETSPS
+586 DIAQGMLE
-600 GLVGLG
+600 GLG

-627 KETYRVAQDL
+627 KETCRVMQDL
-637 QARMRMDYE
+637 QQRMRVDYE

>member
-1 MSSNPVISQPASS
+1 
-14 LIAQLTKELSAN
+14 
-26 APFDQMATEHIRAFV
+26 
-41 AGSQQR
+41 
-47 YFAAGEQVMSPGD
+47 MSPSD
-60 GIAQH
+60 GPAQH

-104 RAVTATYQAT
+104 RAVTANYKAT

-123 IAAVK
+123 IANVQS
-128 ALAGLSA
+128 LAAQSA

-152 RKALQSEMA
+152 RKALQGEMA

-178 KNAPISCSPAN
+178 KNAPICCSDTES
-189 PLREALSKM
+189 LREALSKM

-205 MLVTDDAQHAVGILT
+205 ILVTNAATHAIGILT

-231 GVSLDTPI
+231 NIPLDTPI

-267 IRHVPITRGGA
+267 IRHVPITRDGG

-303 RGASSIDQLKSLS
+303 RAASNVDQLRALA

-326 LGQGIQSRQLTA
+326 LGQGIQARQLTA

-353 LLSVEHGLDP
+353 LLAADHLLDP
-363 LQACWIALG
+363 KQACWVALG

-389 ILRDDTSDADRSKW
+389 ILSDDTTDTERETW
-403 LALAQQAN
+403 LHLAAQAN
-411 ETLDECGYPLCIG
+411 EILDACGYPLCAG
-424 RIMASNPE
+424 NIMASNAE
-432 LCLTLSEWQ
+432 LCLKQSEWQ
-441 ERFMHWIGVGEPE
+441 ERFAHWIGVGEPE

-467 LWGAKALA
+467 LWGQKALA
-475 SQLRDV
+475 EKLRHF
-481 ITTQAGNKKRFLMLL
+481 ITAHTASKSRFLKLL
-496 AINALQRTPPLT
+496 ARNALQRTPPLT
-508 WTGAIDTHDDGTVD
+508 WTGAIDTNDDATVD

-540 AHGILDTNTR
+540 AHGIAHTNTR
-550 ARLAAIGKKLNIK
+550 ARLAAVGQQLNIK
-563 QREYEGWIG
+563 TREYEGWIG

-586 DIAQGMHSIETSPS
+586 DIAQGMQE
-600 GLVGLG
+600 GLG
-606 DPDEPNRIDIR
+606 DADEPNRIDIR

-627 KETYRVAQDL
+627 KETCRVAQDL
-637 QARMRMDYE
+637 QQRMRLDYE

>member
-1 MSSNPVISQPASS
+1 MSNPVISQPAGS
-14 LIAQLTKELSAN
+14 LIAQLASELAQHP
-26 APFDQMATEHIRAFV
+26 PFAQMQPEHVRSFV
-41 AGSQQR
+41 AQSQQR
-47 YFAAGEQVMSPGD
+47 YFPARQAVMSPAEGA
-60 GIAQH
+60 AQF
-65 LLFVRRGAVTGTQGL
+65 LLFVRRGSVTGTQGL

-90 EAGELFPVSAVVGN
+90 EAGDLFPISAVMGN
-104 RAVTATYQAT
+104 RAVTASYQAT

-123 IAAVK
+123 VAAVH
-128 ALAGLSA
+128 ALAAQSA

-178 KNAPISCSPAN
+178 KHAPISCSTSSN
-189 PLREALSKM
+189 LREVLSKM
-198 QQMRIGS
+198 DQMRIGS
-205 MLVTDDAQHAVGILT
+205 MVVTNEAQQAVGILT

-231 GVSLDTPI
+231 GISLDAPI
-239 SQVMVSPVRTLDVS
+239 SSVMVSPVRTLDVS
-253 DTAQDAALLMSRHA
+253 DTAQDAALLMSRYA

-288 FAMQRMSLQQLSNAL
+288 FAMQRMSLQQLSGAL
-303 RGASSIDQLKSLS
+303 RGAASVDQLKALAQ
-316 PDIRQFAARL
+316 DIRQFAARL

-353 LLSVEHGLDP
+353 LLAKQHGLP
-363 LQACWIALG
+363 PSQACWIALG

-389 ILRDDTSDADRSKW
+389 ILHDDTSDADRQRW
-403 LALAQQAN
+403 LTLAQEAN
-411 ETLDECGYPLCIG
+411 HTLDECGYPLCAG
-424 RIMASNPE
+424 NIMASNPE
-432 LCLTLSEWQ
+432 LCLTQSQWQ
-441 ERFMHWIGVGEPE
+441 ERFAHWIGVGEPE

-467 LWGAKALA
+467 LWGDKALA
-475 SQLRDV
+475 QQLRSFV
-481 ITTQAGNKKRFLMLL
+481 TEHAGTKPRFLKLL
-496 AINALQRTPPLT
+496 GLNALQRTPPLT
-508 WTGAIDTHDDGTVD
+508 WTGAIDTNDDGAVD

-540 AHGILDTNTR
+540 AQGIAETNTR
-550 ARLAAIGKKLNIK
+550 ARLAAVGEKLGAKK
-563 QREYEGWIG
+563 REYEGWIG

-586 DIAQGMHSIETSPS
+586 DIAL
-600 GLVGLG
+600 GLKEGLG

-627 KETYRVAQDL
+627 KETCRVAQDL
-637 QARMRMDYE
+637 QSRMRMDYE